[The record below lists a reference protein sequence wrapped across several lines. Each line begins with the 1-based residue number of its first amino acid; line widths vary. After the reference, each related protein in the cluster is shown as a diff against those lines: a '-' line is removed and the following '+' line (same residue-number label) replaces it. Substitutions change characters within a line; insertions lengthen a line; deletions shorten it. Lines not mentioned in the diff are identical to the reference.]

1 MTYIVWCAVENC
13 TVIITS
19 SIPFLRPLFRPAPK
33 PYVEVKNIASPVIIN
48 QNMIEYM
55 TSKEIL
61 AETEARQGE
70 TEYMESKGGVFKLET
85 HSLV

>member
-1 MTYIVWCAVENC
+1 
-13 TVIITS
+13 
-19 SIPFLRPLFRPAPK
+19 
-33 PYVEVKNIASPVIIN
+33 
-48 QNMIEYM
+48 MIEYM